1 MGSAERG
8 EAAPC
13 GGSGRG
19 LVGLTPRWPSGL
31 FVFPLDEHTTVV
43 GFEAAVCRRAI
54 TVQIKDKAKI
64 DATYFDGCGLPDGQA
79 HDRSGERV
87 LGGSTEEGKM
97 KKC

>member
-1 MGSAERG
+1 MGSAGRG

-19 LVGLTPRWPSGL
+19 LAGLKPRWPAGL

-43 GFEAAVCRRAI
+43 GFEAAVCRRAV

-64 DATYFDGCGLPDGQA
+64 DAAYFDGCGHPDGRA

-87 LGGSTEEGKM
+87 LGEHGEGKM

>member
-1 MGSAERG
+1 M
-8 EAAPC
+8 
-13 GGSGRG
+13 
-19 LVGLTPRWPSGL
+19 
-31 FVFPLDEHTTVV
+31 V

-64 DATYFDGCGLPDGQA
+64 DATYFDGCSVPDGRA